1 MRILVLGATGFIG
14 GQIARVAV
22 EAGYEVRAFCRPH
35 SQRWALQGLQV
46 EPVIGDLEAPA
57 SLVTAMKG
65 CQAVIHAAGYYP
77 SGPAPRARHVERAR
91 RQIRHVLDAARQ
103 AGIRRLIYTS
113 SISTIGPIRA
123 GHLGSEQDFYWPGQ
137 MAHPYWDCKWVQEQ
151 AVLSADGLETITLIP
166 GAVFGPGDVKPT
178 TGTALLAM
186 ARLGT
191 RVTLTGR
198 INVVDVRDV
207 AQAHVAALTRGHP
220 GERYLLGG
228 HNVTVQEFVAE
239 AARVL
244 GRPGPVV
251 ALPMELIG
259 WPLCWMARLAMRA
272 GLPGSVSLAYLLEA
286 IQAGQWVDSTKAQQE
301 LGFRLRPL
309 AETLA
314 DAVAWFRAHGAFD
327 RPLRSLAMMKAKDG

>member
-14 GQIARVAV
+14 GQIARAAV

-46 EPVIGDLEAPA
+46 EPIIGDLEAPA
-57 SLVTAMKG
+57 SLLAAMDG

-77 SGPAPRARHVERAR
+77 SGPAPRAQHVERAR
-91 RQIRHVLDAARQ
+91 RQIHHVLKSARQ

-113 SISTIGPIRA
+113 SISTIGPVRA
-123 GHLGSEQDFYWPGQ
+123 GHLGCERDFYWPGQ

-178 TGTALLAM
+178 TGTALLVM

-228 HNVTVQEFVAE
+228 HNVTVPEFAAE
-239 AARVL
+239 VARVL
-244 GRPGPVV
+244 GCPSPVV
-251 ALPMELIG
+251 ALPTALLS
-259 WPLCWMARLAMRA
+259 WPLRLAA
-272 GLPGSVSLAYLLEA
+272 EVAAWLNLPGSVSLAYLLEA
-286 IQAGQWVDSTKAQQE
+286 LQAGQWVDSTKAQRE
-301 LGFRLRPL
+301 LGFRPRPL
-309 AETLA
+309 AQTLA
-314 DAVAWFRAHGAFD
+314 DAVAWFRAHGAFE
-327 RPLRSLAMMKAKDG
+327 RPLRSLAVMKAKDR